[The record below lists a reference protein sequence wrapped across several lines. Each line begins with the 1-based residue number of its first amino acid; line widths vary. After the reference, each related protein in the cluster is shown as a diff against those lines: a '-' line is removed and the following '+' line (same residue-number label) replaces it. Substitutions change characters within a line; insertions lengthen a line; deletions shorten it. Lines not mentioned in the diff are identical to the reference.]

1 MMRGRRCLWW
11 ALYLWSLSL
20 SQLSTFSSH
29 FVFPP
34 LLLLVIDH
42 LSSSFGLFGAL
53 IILKTCGSGEQKK
66 KKKTVT
72 TSHPH
77 FLDVVPVR
85 SVFFSR
91 THTYTHTLDTRWCI
105 LPLLLFSR
113 WRIPRR
119 QKRLRSRRRGESKQ
133 PLKSGRKTQRRH
145 LRRRGVIQRRR
156 APERVPLKWV
166 AAVWKEHPIFD

>member
-1 MMRGRRCLWW
+1 MFMTSVILMV
-11 ALYLWSLSL
+11 SFS
-20 SQLSTFSSH
+20 LSTFNFFVAFCFFPSASLGDWSSLVVVR
-29 FVFPP
+29 FVWCF
-34 LLLLVIDH
+34 D
-42 LSSSFGLFGAL
+42 

-66 KKKTVT
+66 LKIQKNGDDI
-72 TSHPH
+72 TSSFP
-77 FLDVVPVR
+77 FVR
-85 SVFFSR
+85 SIFSR

-105 LPLLLFSR
+105 LLCLLLLFSR

-119 QKRLRSRRRGESKQ
+119 FRRLRSRRRGESKQ

-166 AAVWKEHPIFD
+166 VAVWKEHPIFD